1 MNAHYFQTQKV
12 LIHKQFVAVR
22 FDLYIYFHDI
32 LRISEYSHLSWTSKM
47 TQEDVTSFP
56 ISFCSLLHSTK
67 KMGKLFG
74 WLDMTDFPHLYQ
86 TRSNQEA
93 ESIQIQQGI

>member
-1 MNAHYFQTQKV
+1 
-12 LIHKQFVAVR
+12 
-22 FDLYIYFHDI
+22 
-32 LRISEYSHLSWTSKM
+32 M

-74 WLDMTDFPHLYQ
+74 CLDVTDFPHLYK
-86 TRSNQEA
+86 TRSKQET
-93 ESIQIQQGI
+93 EFYSNSTGNMKNTNLLTVTENHQSN